1 MTLLR
6 THLVATKNI
15 GSMETIS
22 LNVPNMNQRDRW
34 EKKKSVYTERARLQ
48 KDLSK
53 NINLI
58 LLLQSSDENNSVR
71 G

>member
-1 MTLLR
+1 
-6 THLVATKNI
+6 
-15 GSMETIS
+15 METIS